1 MTRGRSVGVLF
12 LLVAFALIQT
22 WAPLLHAHV
31 APAGS
36 TGSGIHLPDGT
47 ALVPHSHGNRA
58 TVVARCGQDEGALV
72 TAQTEHLRN
81 DRMGVSSDPGRS
93 AAPAFTAVRSLAAQ
107 GIFLRSSTVRAGGS
121 IDAAPP
127 FAIGPP
133 LLV

>member
-31 APAGS
+31 APAGNA
-36 TGSGIHLPDGT
+36 GSGIHLPDGT
-47 ALVPHSHGNRA
+47 ALVPHSHGSRA

-72 TAQTEHLRN
+72 MAQTEHLRN
-81 DRMGVSSDPGRS
+81 DRKAISSDPGKS
-93 AAPAFTAVRSLAAQ
+93 APSVFAGTPAQERHATFPGSA
-107 GIFLRSSTVRAGGS
+107 FVRAGGS

>member
-12 LLVAFALIQT
+12 LLFAFALIQT

-31 APAGS
+31 APAGNAD
-36 TGSGIHLPDGT
+36 SGIHLPDGT

-72 TAQTEHLRN
+72 MAQTEHLRN
-81 DRMGVSSDPGRS
+81 DRKGISSDPGK
-93 AAPAFTAVRSLAAQ
+93 ATAPAFTAVRSLAAHST
-107 GIFLRSSTVRAGGS
+107 FLHSATVRAGGS

>member
-1 MTRGRSVGVLF
+1 MTRGRSAGVLF
-12 LLVAFALIQT
+12 LLFAFALIQT

-31 APAGS
+31 APAGNPD
-36 TGSGIHLPDGT
+36 SGIHLPDGT
-47 ALVPHSHGNRA
+47 ALVPHSHGSRA

-72 TAQTEHLRN
+72 MAQTEHLRN
-81 DRMGVSSDPGRS
+81 DRKGVCGDPGKG
-93 AAPAFTAVRSLAAQ
+93 APVAFTTVRSLDVQ
-107 GIFLRSSTVRAGGS
+107 VIFLRSAAVRTGGS